1 MSEDYLEFNF
11 LDVDDSF
18 FLGQNE
24 EIICKNCVVI
34 SFIACESK
42 DEKEV
47 IDFSAYDFKKGKG
60 FVLWSCY
67 YSGKGTTEMTVHPNC
82 MVSQKIHP
90 DGHSE
95 FFWWPAGTIT
105 FFKE

>member
-1 MSEDYLEFNF
+1 MNEDYQEFNF

-18 FLGQNE
+18 FLDQNE
-24 EIICKNCVVI
+24 EIICRHCVII
-34 SFIACESK
+34 SFICYKSSE
-42 DEKEV
+42 EKEV
-47 IDFSAYDFKKGKG
+47 VDFSGYNFKTGEG

-67 YSGKGTTEMTVHPNC
+67 YTDEGVTEMTINSNC